1 MDIDAVKAAY
11 NDTGR
16 EKAKAQREEE
26 NGQLTAAKKQRAN
39 WLFGYII
46 SFASLLAVPLYS
58 AFNGGIDFKRFLV
71 MLFGNCEVMFLSVT
85 LCITS
90 LNDYIQVNAE
100 KRKENYVR
108 TGFGLI
114 LFGAVLYVLMA
125 ISESNEKFNTPL
137 ALVLNIVF
145 LTTITLLSL
154 AEYYMQIAEAK

>member
-26 NGQLTAAKKQRAN
+26 NKRLKAAKNQLSN
-39 WLFGYII
+39 WIFGYII
-46 SFASLLAVPLYS
+46 SFVSILAVPSYL
-58 AFNGGIDFKRFLV
+58 AMNGRIDFKRFLV
-71 MLFGNCEVMFLSVT
+71 MLFGNCEIMFLAVT

-90 LNDYIQVNAE
+90 LNDYIQVDAD

-125 ISESNEKFNTPL
+125 ISESNGELNTTMS
-137 ALVLNIVF
+137 LVLNIVF

-154 AEYYMQIAEAK
+154 KEYYMQIAEAK